1 MLVRLDGDTSKRVGN
16 SGRVKISDRG
26 QFRDAYAYEPS
37 GPENRCLDLWERV
50 RHLKHLASMV
60 AWLHV
65 HLSAWARSWSGLSV
79 RPRGVARASSESS
92 SAVKMNASLA
102 NPMLFP
108 AQANHAIRKVEED
121 NQALREKLAA
131 LEDPAGNIL
140 KQLAQLPQFTSS

>member
-1 MLVRLDGDTSKRVGN
+1 MAPWNAGWNRAVELCS
-16 SGRVKISDRG
+16 RG
-26 QFRDAYAYEPS
+26 APGYAIRFATCQKA
-37 GPENRCLDLWERV
+37 GRCLDLWERV